1 MAGYCSLIVRNSM
14 AYVTQTRL
22 TYGDKYA
29 VKTSSAAPWT
39 QADIH
44 EYYPSPRASQTT
56 TSFRTGRGID
66 DLSTDKDFGSTNL
79 EFRKTLKKDYD
90 RGPQSKY
97 DTGHT
102 FDTTVQFLESG
113 GDVSLHDVTSGAR
126 YIGPLF
132 SDRSLHQQ
140 STYPGTPATVS
151 LGYYGPAAIKR
162 CAPTSPHVSL
172 STALVELK
180 REGLPSLPGLNLL
193 KDKVAHFR
201 ELGGE
206 YLNLEFGWK
215 PIASDVQATIEAVRA
230 SGKMLEQFQ
239 RDSGKLVRRKTVF
252 PEIRTT
258 EIRSQ
263 PAMGRLYA
271 PPGWSSTVFRN
282 QFVNSSVTGTLYE
295 STETVTRTWFSG
307 AFTYFVQ
314 KDNDVLNQFR
324 QFEAKVNHLYGLRIT
339 PDVLWNLA
347 PWSWLSDWYV
357 NIGDNIANA
366 SALANDGLVMKY
378 GYLMQET
385 TSTHRAQVS
394 GPELKNG
401 SGRGGWTT
409 TFVTRRKVRTKA
421 TPYGFGSNPA
431 SFTSRQ
437 WAILS
442 ALGFARG
449 TGQLSHGD

>member
-1 MAGYCSLIVRNSM
+1 M

-22 TYGDKYA
+22 TYGSKYA
-29 VKTSSAAPWT
+29 VKPSSAAPWT
-39 QADIH
+39 ISDVH

-56 TSFRTGRGID
+56 TSWRTGRDVD
-66 DLSTDKDFGSTNL
+66 DLHTDENFGSNYR
-79 EFRKTLKKDYD
+79 EFHSKLKSDYD
-90 RGPQSKY
+90 RGPQSQY

-102 FDTTVQFLESG
+102 FDTTAQYLVDG
-113 GDVSLHDVTSGAR
+113 GDVVLYDAPTGAR
-126 YIGPLF
+126 YDGPLM
-132 SDRSLHQQ
+132 SDRALHQQ
-140 STYPGTPATVS
+140 GTYPGTPATVS

-162 CAPTSPHVSL
+162 TVPTSPYVSL
-172 STALVELK
+172 STALAELK
-180 REGLPSLPGLNLL
+180 REGLPSLPGLHLL
-193 KDKVAHFR
+193 KDRVAHFR

-215 PIASDVQATIEAVRA
+215 PIASDVQATIEAIRTA
-230 SGKMLEQFQ
+230 GKLLDQFQ
-239 RDSGKLVRRKTVF
+239 RDSGRIVRRKTVF

-258 EIRSQ
+258 EIRSE
-263 PAMGRLYA
+263 PASGRLYA

-282 QFVNSSVTGTLYE
+282 QFVGSSVTGTLYE
-295 STETVTRTWFSG
+295 STESVTKTWFSG
-307 AFTYFVQ
+307 AYTYFAQ
-314 KDNDVLNQFR
+314 TDNEVLNQFR
-324 QFEAKVNHLYGLRIT
+324 AFEAKVNHLYGLRIT

-347 PWSWLSDWYV
+347 PWSWLSDWFV

-385 TSTHRAQVS
+385 TSTHRAMVS
-394 GPELKNG
+394 GPQLKAG
-401 SGRGGWTT
+401 AGRDRWTT

>member
-1 MAGYCSLIVRNSM
+1 M
-14 AYVTQTRL
+14 AYVTQSRL
-22 TYGDKYA
+22 VNGEKY
-29 VKTSSAAPWT
+29 SSKPSTASAWT
-39 QADIH
+39 QNDIH
-44 EYYPSPRASQTT
+44 DIYPSPRAQQTT
-56 TSFRTGRGID
+56 ASWRTGRGID

-79 EFRKTLKKDYD
+79 EFRKKLKEDYD

-102 FDTTVQFLESG
+102 FDTTVQFIEHG
-113 GDVSLHDVTSGAR
+113 GFVDLYDKPSGAR
-126 YIGPLF
+126 YHGPLF
-132 SDRSLHQQ
+132 SDRGFHQDG
-140 STYPGTPATVS
+140 TYPGTPATVS

-162 CAPTSPHVSL
+162 TAPTSPHVSL
-172 STALVELK
+172 STALAELK
-180 REGLPSLPGLNLL
+180 REGLPSLPGINLL
-193 KDKVAHFR
+193 KDRVAHFR

-215 PIASDVQATIEAVRA
+215 PIASDVQATIETIREA
-230 SGKMLEQFQ
+230 GKLLEQFQ
-239 RDSGKLVRRKTVF
+239 RDSGRIVRRKTVF

-258 EIRSQ
+258 KINPQ
-263 PAMGRLYA
+263 PIAGKLYT

-295 STETVTRTWFSG
+295 STESVTKTWFSG

-324 QFEAKVNHLYGLRIT
+324 AFEAKVNHLYGLRIT

-366 SALANDGLVMKY
+366 SALASDGLVMKY

-385 TSTHRAQVS
+385 VSRHSTSVS
-394 GPELKNG
+394 GPVLKDG
-401 SGRGGWTT
+401 GGRDSWTT

-431 SFTSRQ
+431 SFTNRQ